1 MNHYPGAV
9 SPPGSPAGPPAGS
22 PAGPPLPAGRPPA
35 LVAAA
40 AAVTLEGGTLLGYAA
55 WLGVETVLARPE
67 NLAVAQGAAGFL
79 GAVGALVLVVAAGL
93 WGSRGWSRSPA
104 VLVQLLAL
112 PVAWEMARGGLY
124 LGAVPLAAVALVALV
139 ALFRGATGEALARR
153 GPRRP
158 RQDRV

>member
-1 MNHYPGAV
+1 M

-79 GAVGALVLVVAAGL
+79 GV
-93 WGSRGWSRSPA
+93 
-104 VLVQLLAL
+104 
-112 PVAWEMARGGLY
+112 
-124 LGAVPLAAVALVALV
+124 
-139 ALFRGATGEALARR
+139 
-153 GPRRP
+153 
-158 RQDRV
+158 